1 MKTVRDILE
10 VKGRMVWSVDPGST
24 VFDALS
30 LMAEKE
36 IGALVVLDEA
46 RVAGIISERDYARK
60 VILHGRA
67 SPTTRVEEIMTSPIR
82 LNIGTRGSP
91 LALAQA
97 EIVRAALFQAWP
109 DLAIED
115 AVILGRML
123 AEPFA
128 DVPSLLTAFG
138 ERRLP
143 VCQFVQ
149 DGSRAVGEAGAV
161 EDAASVARRN
171 AAMPLTAQRQVDDF
185 YTRLG
190 ELSR

>member
-67 SPTTRVEEIMTSPIR
+67 SPTTRVEEIMTSHVAYTHLDQSIEECMAIMTDKR
-82 LNIGTRGSP
+82 
-91 LALAQA
+91 
-97 EIVRAALFQAWP
+97 VRH
-109 DLAIED
+109 
-115 AVILGRML
+115 
-123 AEPFA
+123 
-128 DVPSLLTAFG
+128 
-138 ERRLP
+138 LP
-143 VCQFVQ
+143 VLQ
-149 DGSRAVGEAGAV
+149 DGKLIGIISIGDLVKAIIADQKFIIEQLERYITG
-161 EDAASVARRN
+161 
-171 AAMPLTAQRQVDDF
+171 
-185 YTRLG
+185 
-190 ELSR
+190 